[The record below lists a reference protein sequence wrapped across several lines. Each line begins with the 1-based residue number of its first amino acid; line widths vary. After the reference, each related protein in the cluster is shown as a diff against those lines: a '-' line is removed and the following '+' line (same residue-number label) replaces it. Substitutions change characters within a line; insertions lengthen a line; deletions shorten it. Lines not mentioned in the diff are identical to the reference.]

1 MVIQVYMHID
11 IFDDHRRYQLKI
23 LKIIGAAHAT
33 EIPLIAENNK
43 LVGDY
48 GFLIYPKGLSL
59 IHQRTSL
66 FSTCKNR
73 CLENHLMAFWDKYT
87 KSSNKFMILD
97 KKKNL
102 KIENN
107 IKSFDK
113 LLDELS
119 IDNRVN
125 ALEKCVILYQMGSL
139 IGNDI
144 YTNLESKF
152 SHSCNKESSKDF
164 LKKNASYVSY

>member
-1 MVIQVYMHID
+1 MI
-11 IFDDHRRYQLKI
+11 
-23 LKIIGAAHAT
+23 
-33 EIPLIAENNK
+33 
-43 LVGDY
+43 
-48 GFLIYPKGLSL
+48 SL
-59 IHQRTSL
+59 
-66 FSTCKNR
+66 
-73 CLENHLMAFWDKYT
+73 WDKYT

-164 LKKNASYVSY
+164 LKRMRVMLAIR